1 MADPKSK
8 KGRDFYE
15 LLGLEKTAN
24 QGQIKHAY
32 RKLAMKYHPDKN
44 PGNEEANEM
53 FKEVSTAY
61 AVLSDPNKK
70 RQYDLHGEGEG
81 MGELST
87 INVEDL
93 GTVGRLFGA
102 LISKA
107 GIPVPTEITQK
118 VLTAAQHL
126 GAGKTEVPGFD
137 MPQVEDLL
145 WGQTVT
151 GTVERQAAHFYR
163 ITVTES
169 DLKAGI
175 IISCK
180 SAGKDKFKTVF
191 FDNQGH
197 VTMVEE
203 SQQNKRAS
211 ESNLYVVPYGR
222 YNLME
227 TMPLSMMKH
236 LEEDVPPVFMI
247 LDTYDKDIK
256 NLLPGTHLFCVYG
269 DNWFQSVRYTLR
281 CLVAVPTDT
290 DCVTTIKTT
299 EEKLASK
306 KKELETFQSEFC
318 EIKKKYDAA
327 RERLENDVKEITEL
341 IQEREAAYTDYSD
354 ASALKY
360 SHVPSAS
367 RNTASQNPVGN
378 VPILG
383 GITGGIGKLFG

>member
-1 MADPKSK
+1 MAESK
-8 KGRDFYE
+8 GKGRDFYE
-15 LLGLEKTAN
+15 LLGLERTAN

-44 PGNEEANEM
+44 PGNEEAAEK
-53 FKEVSTAY
+53 FKELSTAY

-70 RQYDLHGEGEG
+70 RQYDLHGEGDG
-81 MGELST
+81 GAAELSS
-87 INVEDL
+87 INVDEL

-126 GAGKTEVPGFD
+126 GAGKTKADVPGFD
-137 MPQVEDLL
+137 LPNVEDLL
-145 WGQTVT
+145 WGQTVS
-151 GTVERQAAHFYR
+151 GTVERQAAHFFR

-180 SAGKDKFKTVF
+180 STGKDKFKTVF

-203 SQQNKRAS
+203 SQLNKRAS

-227 TMPLSMMKH
+227 TMPLAMMKH

-247 LDTYDKDIK
+247 LDTYDKDVK

-281 CLVAVPTDT
+281 CLVAVPQDT

-299 EEKLASK
+299 EEKLANK
-306 KKELETFQSEFC
+306 KKELEVFQSEFC

-327 RERLENDVKEITEL
+327 RERLENDVKDITEL
-341 IQEREAAYTDYSD
+341 IQEREGAYTDYQD

-367 RNTASQNPVGN
+367 RQVESK
-378 VPILG
+378 G
-383 GITGGIGKLFG
+383 GKKGIWGMVFGS